1 MTRQVI
7 NVGATAND
15 GTGDGLR
22 SAYIKC
28 NDNFNELYNSSITPT
43 VLPNGT
49 SNGSVAENANVTI
62 TIAGSANVVNFAGTV
77 SEFTGNIDISTDLA
91 VGNSVTITQDLTIG
105 DQLII
110 NGSFGSNVL
119 PDTNNTRTLG
129 NATLRFASMN
139 TVLVDATGNITTTA
153 NISGANIITSGAHIT
168 TGNVTGGNVNTGGQV
183 VATGNITG
191 GNVITAGLVDVTGNV
206 TGGNLNTG
214 GVVIATGNVTA
225 GGFLFGDGGF
235 ISNITAAANV
245 AVTQIANGT
254 SVVGIASSGGNVEIT
269 SGGVLT
275 LQTDGTNVEFLV
287 PLDFGSTNVVTT
299 GNVSGGNVLASA
311 NVIATGNVSGT
322 YILGDGSQLTG
333 IDSAAISN
341 GTSNVSVATNSDIT
355 MGVANSPI
363 TIVSATGLATTG
375 IVSATG
381 NVTATG
387 NVAGGNVIATANVD
401 AAKISTTGTIVAGGI
416 VTGSQLHTTGLITDG
431 TMQIQTGAFTS
442 VATISAGGNIT
453 TTANVSGGNI
463 VTAGRVVATG
473 NVTATGNVNGGNV
486 NGTTSVVG
494 VTVLG
499 TTLVN
504 ATGTAG
510 SSSVVTGAL
519 RSAGGLGVAENIF
532 AGGTINAT
540 GTITGT
546 LVNALTMAVSGTGLS
561 GSASYNNSGAST
573 FTVTSNATNLNT
585 GSTVVARDVSG
596 NFSAGTITA
605 TLSGAATTAGTITS
619 QANSATITAAS
630 TNTINQIV
638 LRDGSGDF
646 SAGTIT
652 ATLNGAATTAGS
664 ATTAG
669 TITSQANSATI
680 TAASTNTINQIVL
693 RDGSGD
699 FSAGIATLTA
709 TQARYADIA
718 EQYLA
723 DQEYEPGTVVCI
735 GGVYEITS
743 CGPFNT
749 PAGVI
754 STDPAL
760 LMNSELNAGLPVAL
774 LGRVPVRVFGPV
786 TKGQKVYA
794 DLHGRACRSSEGE
807 LIGIA
812 LEDNADEGEKLVEC
826 MLKL

>member
-22 SAYIKC
+22 LAYTKC
-28 NDNFNELYNSSITPT
+28 NDNFNELYNSSLTPT

-49 SNGSVAENANVTI
+49 SNVSVAENANVTI

-119 PDTNNTRTLG
+119 PDTNNVRTLG

-139 TVLVDATGNITTTA
+139 TVLVDASGNITSGA
-153 NISGANIITSGAHIT
+153 NISGANIIASQDVIIAGQHVT
-168 TGNVTGGNVNTGGQV
+168 TGNVT
-183 VATGNITG
+183 A
-191 GNVITAGLVDVTGNV
+191 GNVITTGVVTATGNV
-206 TGGNLNTG
+206 TGGNLVTG
-214 GVVIATGNVTA
+214 GDVVASANITGLNITASGSGNVTA
-225 GGFLFGDGGF
+225 GGFIVGDGGF
-235 ISNITAAANV
+235 LSNVTAASNV

-254 SVVGIASSGGNVEIT
+254 SVVGISSSGGNVELT
-269 SGGVLT
+269 SGGTLT
-275 LQTDGTNVEFLV
+275 FQTNGTN
-287 PLDFGSTNVVTT
+287 LDVLIPITSANITAATGNISGGNLLTGGRVVST
-299 GNVSGGNVLASA
+299 GNVTSSA
-311 NVIATGNVSGT
+311 NISAVNFIGN
-322 YILGDGSQLTG
+322 GSFLTG
-333 IDSAAISN
+333 LAAGDNITN
-341 GTSNVSVATNSDIT
+341 GTSNVSVANNADTT
-355 MGVANSPI
+355 VGVAGS
-363 TIVSATGLATTG
+363 TILTVSATGSATTG
-375 IVSATG
+375 VVTATG
-381 NVTATG
+381 NITATG
-387 NVAGGNVIATANVD
+387 NVAGGNI
-401 AAKISTTGTIVAGGI
+401 TTG
-416 VTGSQLHTTGLITDG
+416 GL
-431 TMQIQTGAFTS
+431 
-442 VATISAGGNIT
+442 
-453 TTANVSGGNI
+453 VS
-463 VTAGRVVATG
+463 ATG
-473 NVTATGNVNGGNV
+473 NITATGNVAGGNAIITGDV
-486 NGTTSVVG
+486 TGATITGDGSALTALNGTQ
-494 VTVLG
+494 VTTG
-499 TTLVN
+499 TVAAARVATLN
-504 ATGTAG
+504 QNTTGTAG
-510 SSSVVTGAL
+510 GLSSAVTVSLTGAVTG
-519 RSAGGLGVAENIF
+519 SATFTN
-532 AGGTINAT
+532 AGDTATIAT
-540 GTITGT
+540 TNTADPTIT
-546 LVNALTMAVSGTGLS
+546 LTGDVTGSGTMTNLGSVSFATTIAANSVALGTDTTGSYVGTGVTAGVGLS
-561 GSASYNNSGAST
+561 GSASGEGGA
-573 FTVTSNATNLNT
+573 FTVTSNATSANT
-585 GSTVVARDVSG
+585 GSTIVARDASG
-596 NFSAGTITA
+596 N
-605 TLSGAATTAGTITS
+605 
-619 QANSATITAAS
+619 
-630 TNTINQIV
+630 
-638 LRDGSGDF
+638 
-646 SAGTIT
+646 
-652 ATLNGAATTAGS
+652 
-664 ATTAG
+664 
-669 TITSQANSATI
+669 
-680 TAASTNTINQIVL
+680 
-693 RDGSGD
+693 

>member
-28 NDNFNELYNSSITPT
+28 NDNFQELYNTTQTPIEI
-43 VLPNGT
+43 V
-49 SNGSVAENANVTI
+49 NGSSNIAVANSANVTI
-62 TIAGSANVVNFAGTV
+62 SIAGSSNLVNFAGSV
-77 SEFTGNIDISTDLA
+77 SEFTGNVTISNDLTVA
-91 VGNSVTITQDLTIG
+91 NSLSITQDVTIG

-153 NISGANIITSGAHIT
+153 NVSGGNLISSGSHIT
-168 TGNVTGGNVNTGGQV
+168 TGNVTGGNFITAGNVE
-183 VATGNITG
+183 ATGNVSG
-191 GNVITAGLVDVTGNV
+191 GNVV
-206 TGGNLNTG
+206 TGGA
-214 GVVIATGNVTA
+214 VIATGNASALNIISTGSGNITA
-225 GGFLFGDGGF
+225 GGFFIGDGGF
-235 ISNITAAANV
+235 ISNVTVASNV

-254 SVVGIASSGGNVEIT
+254 SIVGIASSGGNVEIT

-287 PLDFGSTNVVTT
+287 PLDFGSSNVVTT
-299 GNVSGGNVLASA
+299 GNVSGGNVLATA

-341 GTSNVSVATNSDIT
+341 GTSNVTVATNSDIT

-375 IVSATG
+375 NVSATG
-381 NVTATG
+381 NVS
-387 NVAGGNVIATANVD
+387 GGNVIITGNVD
-401 AAKISTTGTIVAGGI
+401 ANKISVTDTMVAGGT
-416 VTGSQLHTTGLITDG
+416 VTGSGLNTTGIITDG
-431 TMQIQTGAFTS
+431 TMQIQTGSLTS
-442 VATISAGGNIT
+442 VANIAAGGNVTVTGNI
-453 TTANVSGGNI
+453 SGGNI
-463 VTAGRVVATG
+463 VTGAEVI
-473 NVTATGNVNGGNV
+473 ATGNVNGGNIIATAAVDAVQV
-486 NGTTSVVG
+486 NQQIG
-494 VTVLG
+494 VF
-499 TTLVN
+499 TTLAN
-504 ATGTAG
+504 ITGAT
-510 SSSVVTGAL
+510 SSTTTTTGAL
-519 RSAGGLGVAENIF
+519 LV
-532 AGGTINAT
+532 AGGTGIVGNVNVGGNITTTTGNISGGNILTSGVASAGSLVTSTKLTVNSSDGVTAITNGGTNGVGNIGAT
-540 GTITGT
+540 GAGFNT
-546 LVNALTMAVSGTGLS
+546 VFALAT
-561 GSASYNNSGAST
+561 SA
-573 FTVTSNATNLNT
+573 
-585 GSTVVARDVSG
+585 
-596 NFSAGTITA
+596 
-605 TLSGAATTAGTITS
+605 
-619 QANSATITAAS
+619 Q
-630 TNTINQIV
+630 
-638 LRDGSGDF
+638 
-646 SAGTIT
+646 
-652 ATLNGAATTAGS
+652 
-664 ATTAG
+664 
-669 TITSQANSATI
+669 
-680 TAASTNTINQIVL
+680 
-693 RDGSGD
+693 
-699 FSAGIATLTA
+699 
-709 TQARYADIA
+709 YADVA

-723 DQEYEPGTVVCI
+723 DNEYEPGTVVSI

-743 CGPFNT
+743 CGLGDY

>member
-22 SAYIKC
+22 SAYTKC
-28 NDNFNELYNSSITPT
+28 NDNFQELYNTTQTPIEI
-43 VLPNGT
+43 V
-49 SNGSVAENANVTI
+49 NGSSNIAVASSANVTI
-62 TIAGSANVVNFAGTV
+62 SIAGSSNLVNFAGSV
-77 SEFTGNIDISTDLA
+77 SEFTGNVTISNDLTVA
-91 VGNSVTITQDLTIG
+91 NSLSITQDVTIG

-168 TGNVTGGNVNTGGQV
+168 TGNVTGGNLNTGGQV

-225 GGFLFGDGGF
+225 GSFLFGDGGF

-254 SVVGIASSGGNVEIT
+254 SVVGISSSGGNVEIT
-269 SGGVLT
+269 SGGILT

-287 PLDFGSTNVVTT
+287 PLDFGAANVVTT

-363 TIVSATGLATTG
+363 TIVSGTGLATTG

-387 NVAGGNVIATANVD
+387 NVAGGNVIATGIVSATGNVAGGNVIATANVD
-401 AAKISTTGTIVAGGI
+401 AAKISTTDTIVAGGI

-473 NVTATGNVNGGNV
+473 NVNGGNVTGSTV

-532 AGGTINAT
+532 AGGTI
-540 GTITGT
+540 TGT

-561 GSASYNNSGAST
+561 GSASYNNSGAET

-585 GSTVVARDVSG
+585 GSTVVARDGSG
-596 NFSAGTITA
+596 DFSAGTITA

-619 QANSATITAAS
+619 QANSATIAAAS
-630 TNTINQIV
+630 ANT
-638 LRDGSGDF
+638 
-646 SAGTIT
+646 
-652 ATLNGAATTAGS
+652 
-664 ATTAG
+664 
-669 TITSQANSATI
+669 AN
-680 TAASTNTINQIVL
+680 NIVL

-709 TQARYADIA
+709 TAARYADIA

-812 LEDNADEGEKLVEC
+812 LEDNTDEGEKLVEC